1 MTHRAP
7 DSPMEP
13 SQVVY
18 PGKAVLRTVIQVLV
32 GLAAIAPFLV
42 ADLGL
47 PATSGLVAGALGIAA
62 ALTRIMA
69 IPAVDRML
77 SGMGLGA
84 EPGPKP

>member
-1 MTHRAP
+1 MSTPNR
-7 DSPMEP
+7 P
-13 SQVVY
+13 SQVAY
-18 PGKAVLRTVIQVLV
+18 PVKATLRTVIQILV

-47 PATSGLVAGALGIAA
+47 PATGGLVAGALGVAA

-69 IPAVDRML
+69 IPAVNRML

-84 EPGPKP
+84 EPGGKL

>member
-1 MTHRAP
+1 MNHRLP
-7 DSPMEP
+7 DLNAP
-13 SQVVY
+13 SQVAY
-18 PGKAVLRTVIQVLV
+18 PAKAVVRTAIQVLV

-47 PATSGLVAGALGIAA
+47 PATSGLVAGALGVAA

-84 EPGPKP
+84 EPNSKL

>member
-1 MTHRAP
+1 MTPPYA
-7 DSPMEP
+7 P
-13 SQVVY
+13 SQVAY
-18 PGKAVLRTVIQVLV
+18 PAKAVVRTAIQVLV

-42 ADLGL
+42 NDLGVS
-47 PATSGLVAGALGIAA
+47 ATGGLVAGALSVAA

-84 EPGPKP
+84 EPKELP